1 MIPWLQATV
10 KYLYMK
16 FEERDREE
24 KVRLKRI
31 KVLLQ
36 QE

>member
-1 MIPWLQATV
+1 LQATM

-16 FEERDREE
+16 FEERDRDE
-24 KVRLKRI
+24 KTRLKRT

-36 QE
+36 QR